1 MRGDTNGGWPHLLSI
16 GSKLLVISLVFF
28 WVHKLLIYKRITENR
43 VAVGFLGFNTD
54 PEVEVE
60 VQGNT
65 PMEMR

>member
-1 MRGDTNGGWPHLLSI
+1 MGCW
-16 GSKLLVISLVFF
+16 
-28 WVHKLLIYKRITENR
+28 TENIKTR
-43 VAVGFLGFNTD
+43 FGLGWEDIMAKAKKTAKAKKSD

>member
-1 MRGDTNGGWPHLLSI
+1 MAGYQSLELLR
-16 GSKLLVISLVFF
+16 
-28 WVHKLLIYKRITENR
+28 VHKLLIYKRITENR